1 MPNQVLEKM
10 FMEAYQSHSDSIF
23 RFILFKI
30 DNRERALDLTQET
43 FMKTWVNLS
52 KSGGIQNIRAFL
64 YKVAGNLVID
74 EYRKRGRKDYALSS
88 LETMGEDGF
97 EPSSDVNELEA
108 LTNKLD
114 AEKVMDVVNKLPPI
128 YSSVL
133 FLKYNED
140 YSISEIAENLDISQ
154 NVVSVRLNR
163 AMHKLKEMVEEEI
176 NQYQK

>member
-64 YKVAGNLVID
+64 YKVAGNL
-74 EYRKRGRKDYALSS
+74 
-88 LETMGEDGF
+88 
-97 EPSSDVNELEA
+97 
-108 LTNKLD
+108 
-114 AEKVMDVVNKLPPI
+114 
-128 YSSVL
+128 
-133 FLKYNED
+133 
-140 YSISEIAENLDISQ
+140 
-154 NVVSVRLNR
+154 
-163 AMHKLKEMVEEEI
+163 
-176 NQYQK
+176 